1 MPVIQVKYRDNLSW
15 SNPSSAL
22 KAAIVS
28 SCALMPSM
36 NDAGSPGAISTTAK
50 IIIEARHRLIIS
62 EIALLRM
69 YLSILNYLEKVSIGH
84 KGGEDIS
91 PRLQN
96 IFET

>member
-1 MPVIQVKYRDNLSW
+1 
-15 SNPSSAL
+15 
-22 KAAIVS
+22 
-28 SCALMPSM
+28 M

-50 IIIEARHRLIIS
+50 IIIEARHRLIIN

-69 YLSILNYLEKVSIGH
+69 YLSILNYLEKVSIGL
-84 KGGEDIS
+84 KEGGDIS

>member
-1 MPVIQVKYRDNLSW
+1 
-15 SNPSSAL
+15 
-22 KAAIVS
+22 
-28 SCALMPSM
+28 M

-50 IIIEARHRLIIS
+50 IIIEARQRLIIS

-69 YLSILNYLEKVSIGH
+69 YLSILNYLEKVSIGN
-84 KGGEDIS
+84 KGGGDIS

>member
-1 MPVIQVKYRDNLSW
+1 VYEVPKSPWIIPVTQVKYRDNLFW

-50 IIIEARHRLIIS
+50 IIIEARHRLIIN
-62 EIALLRM
+62 EIALLRI
-69 YLSILNYLEKVSIGH
+69 YLSISNYLEK
-84 KGGEDIS
+84 
-91 PRLQN
+91 
-96 IFET
+96 

>member
-1 MPVIQVKYRDNLSW
+1 
-15 SNPSSAL
+15 
-22 KAAIVS
+22 
-28 SCALMPSM
+28 M

-50 IIIEARHRLIIS
+50 IIIEARHRLIIN

-69 YLSILNYLEKVSIGH
+69 YLSILNYLEKVSIGL
-84 KGGEDIS
+84 KGGGDIS

>member
-1 MPVIQVKYRDNLSW
+1 MPVTQVKYRDNLSW

-50 IIIEARHRLIIS
+50 IIIEAKHRLIIS
-62 EIALLRM
+62 EIALLRI
-69 YLSILNYLEKVSIGH
+69 YLSILNYLEKVSIENTE
-84 KGGEDIS
+84 GEGIN

-96 IFET
+96 IFQT

>member
-1 MPVIQVKYRDNLSW
+1 
-15 SNPSSAL
+15 
-22 KAAIVS
+22 
-28 SCALMPSM
+28 M

-50 IIIEARHRLIIS
+50 IIIEARHRLIIN

-69 YLSILNYLEKVSIGH
+69 YLSILNYLEKVSIGF
-84 KGGEDIS
+84 KEGGDIS